1 MSFKNDLTLVDP
13 SKKCLEFLADRV
25 LDDGYRGIQISQHN
39 RYTVD
44 EVIVILEEFYKLVG
58 TNRMTIRNEDLSS
71 RPVNT
76 PEEATYALY
85 TSNVVAKMGRG
96 TQDTIRKNH
105 FVDFHRMGF
114 IKRYDRDG
122 HETNPY
128 EKKGIRYVS
137 LTQLGIDL
145 INNKNNTFQKNFIYT
160 KAIDVLSHG
169 LANDLLDVALADPTS
184 NLSLYEFM
192 FFLSFIGKSLNGHYY
207 SRSELTDYMLEFRS
221 MSKFQ
226 KKAVIDI
233 VANYCDPNSFA
244 GNKTNKRDFH
254 NWKNEAQQI
263 FMLMDQTVIF
273 EQGVGKYKEFL
284 HVKVG
289 SGALFDDTSKLN
301 RSKKAKDEY
310 FIHHHISKKSGF
322 ELHHVIP
329 LLTAR
334 TKVEYAALDVWENLV
349 YIDGYT
355 HGKISQSNNKNIVL
369 HFIREDVS
377 LSDNAHILPDIF
389 CKRFDNIEYDV
400 ANQSVM
406 EQFNKNTLASL

>member
-1 MSFKNDLTLVDP
+1 MSFKSDLMMIDP

-25 LDDGYRGIQISQHN
+25 LDVGYRGIQISQHN

-44 EVIVILEEFYKLVG
+44 EVIVILEEFYNLVG
-58 TNRMTIRNEDLSS
+58 MNKMTIRNEDLSS
-71 RPVNT
+71 RPSNT
-76 PEEATYALY
+76 PDEAIYAVY
-85 TSNVVAKMGRG
+85 TNNVVARMGRG

-122 HETNPY
+122 YETNPY
-128 EKKGIRYVS
+128 EKKSIRYVS
-137 LTQLGIDL
+137 LTQLGLDL
-145 INNKNNTFQKNFIYT
+145 VKNKNNTFQKNFIYT

-169 LANDLLDVALADPTS
+169 LANDLLDVALADTSS
-184 NLSLYEFM
+184 NLSIYEFM
-192 FFLSFIGKSLNGHYY
+192 FFISFIGKSLGGHCY
-207 SRSELTDYMLEFRS
+207 SRSELTDYMFEFRS

-226 KKAVIDI
+226 KQAVIDI
-233 VANYCDPNSFA
+233 VDHYCDPNSFA
-244 GNKTNKRDFH
+244 GDKTNKRDFH

-273 EQGVGKYKEFL
+273 ELGVGKYKDFL

-289 SGALFDDTSKLN
+289 SDALFDDVSKLN

-310 FIHHHISKKSGF
+310 FINHHISKKPGF

-329 LLTAR
+329 LLLA
-334 TKVEYAALDVWENLV
+334 KSKLEFDALDVWENLV

-369 HFIREDVS
+369 SFMSDDVR
-377 LSDNAHILPDIF
+377 LSDNAGILPDII
-389 CKRFDNIEYDV
+389 CKKIINIEYDV
-400 ANQSVM
+400 ANKEIM
-406 EQFNKNTLASL
+406 ENYNTHTIASL